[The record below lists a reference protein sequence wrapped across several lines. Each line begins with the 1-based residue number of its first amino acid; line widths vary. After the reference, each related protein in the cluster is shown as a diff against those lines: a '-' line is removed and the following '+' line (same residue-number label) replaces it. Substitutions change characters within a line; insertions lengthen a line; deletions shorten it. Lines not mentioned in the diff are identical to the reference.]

1 MSEPRPGSVTSRLL
15 RALVGPMIAVALIFG
30 AGGTLVIKRIVEQVN
45 DRPLEASVTAIA
57 DTLAVY
63 QGQVTLDLPPAA
75 FGLLED
81 AERDNVYYN
90 ITRSGTLITGYS
102 DLPLA
107 PTTTIDDV
115 TFRYIIYR
123 DQRIRIA
130 ETARRLPRI
139 EEPIVVQVGE
149 TLEGRHA
156 LVRQLL
162 FALGALEI
170 SLISLTAILVPAAVR
185 WGLRPLRRIEAAAQT
200 REAVFTPLPIDQAP
214 HEVRSLIVAFNALL
228 KRLESATDG
237 IRRFTADASH
247 QFRTPV
253 AVMRTNIAT
262 LERSIPDNDDAKER
276 FADLDASAAR
286 LQRLLEQLLSLARAE
301 NATAAELQPVD
312 LEDLSRQLAMDHA
325 PRALSAGQDVHFS
338 GPPAPLMV
346 MANPFLIAEIAGNL
360 LDNAVRYAGPNA
372 TITVRV
378 EEDDQ
383 YGVLTISDD
392 GPGVPA
398 EFRERMGQRFMRV
411 GGDRDAFG
419 SGLGLSIADRLAK
432 AMHGQLS
439 ISHGDKGLSVSL
451 RLPLA
456 SH

>member
-1 MSEPRPGSVTSRLL
+1 MTEPRAGSVTSRLL
-15 RALVGPMIAVALIFG
+15 RALIGPMIAVALIFG

-45 DRPLEASVTAIA
+45 DRPLEASVRAIA

-63 QGQVTLDLPPAA
+63 QGEVTLDLPPAA

-90 ITRSGTLITGYS
+90 ITLSGDLITGYA

-107 PTTTIDDV
+107 PTTSIDDV
-115 TFRYIIYR
+115 SFRYITYR
-123 DQRIRIA
+123 DQRIRVV

-139 EEPIVVQVGE
+139 EEPVVVQVGE
-149 TLEGRHA
+149 TLEGRRA

-185 WGLRPLRRIEAAAQT
+185 WGLRPLRRIEAAART
-200 REAVFTPLPIDQAP
+200 RDAVFSPLPIDQAP

-228 KRLESATDG
+228 QRLESATDG

-262 LERSIPDNDDAKER
+262 LERSIPDNDNAKER

-301 NATAAELQPVD
+301 NATAANLQAVD
-312 LEDLSRQLAMDHA
+312 LEALSRQLAMDHA
-325 PRALSAGQDVHFS
+325 PKALNAGQDIDFS

-360 LDNAVRYAGPNA
+360 LDNAVRYAGAGA
-372 TITVRV
+372 TITVRIK
-378 EEDDQ
+378 EENSC
-383 YGVLTISDD
+383 GVLTIADD
-392 GPGVPA
+392 GPGVPE

-439 ISHGDKGLSVSL
+439 ISHDHKGLSVSL
-451 RLPLA
+451 RLPMA
-456 SH
+456 NH

>member
-1 MSEPRPGSVTSRLL
+1 MTEPRAESVTSRLL
-15 RALVGPMIAVALIFG
+15 RALIGPMIAVALIFG
-30 AGGTLVIKRIVEQVN
+30 AGGTLLIKRIVEQVN

-63 QGQVTLDLPPAA
+63 QGGITLDLPPAA

-90 ITRSGTLITGYS
+90 ITKSGELITGYA

-115 TFRYIIYR
+115 TFRYITYR
-123 DQRIRIA
+123 DQRIRVA
-130 ETARRLPRI
+130 ETARLLPRI
-139 EEPIVVQVGE
+139 EEPVVIQVGE
-149 TLEGRHA
+149 TIEGRRA
-156 LVRQLL
+156 LIRQLL
-162 FALGALEI
+162 IALGALEI
-170 SLISLTAILVPAAVR
+170 SLVSLTAILVPAAVR

-214 HEVRSLIVAFNALL
+214 HEVRSLIVAFNTLL
-228 KRLESATDG
+228 QRLETATDG

-262 LERSIPDNDDAKER
+262 LERSIPDTDDAKER

-301 NATAAELQPVD
+301 NASAANLQSVD
-312 LEDLSRQLAMDHA
+312 LEALIRQIAMDHA
-325 PRALSAGQDVHFS
+325 PRALNAGQDIHFS
-338 GPPAPLMV
+338 GPSSALMV
-346 MANPFLIAEIAGNL
+346 TANPFLISEIAGNL
-360 LDNAVRYAGPNA
+360 LDNAVRYAGTGA
-372 TITVRV
+372 TVTVSV
-378 EEDDQ
+378 EQDGTC
-383 YGVLTISDD
+383 GVLTISDD
-392 GPGVPA
+392 GPGVPK
-398 EFRERMGQRFMRV
+398 EFRKRIGQRFMRV

-432 AMHGQLS
+432 SMHGQLA
-439 ISHGDKGLSVSL
+439 INHGQKGLRVSL

-456 SH
+456 NE